1 MFKETIHFKLY
12 TPFKKYY
19 YYIHTSKKYK
29 DFIEHINHKIKIPK
43 CFDLYFLDKRN
54 LAKRVNEIAINEENF
69 EKFLLQNEME
79 VRAKKKEGIENGDFF
94 FMKLSQ
100 RILNQSS
107 RNFLKKCTRNVRE
120 NRKEKASKIIQKIN
134 PLPSKILLLEK
145 MKITKKIPKRLIKNQ
160 NEEDDDQ
167 SSQMSIDKEKNDSI
181 SRDIEENITYVN
193 DNDKMLKNCSR
204 CNSIFDKKES
214 DICENCLKNS
224 KSSGIDPKDGTHH
237 KKGNLFNEF
246 NDETKLQNQSR
257 TQIINNH
264 SFFFQ
269 TLNSQKQECNEFTFL
284 MANIEKCDK
293 YINFVTNLNDF
304 SLLQPKI
311 TGDIRDISF
320 SFENQRIKLTF
331 TNLNSYN
338 PGRYNI
344 TIIFENSK
352 KISVKPIKIIINK

>member
-12 TPFKKYY
+12 TPFKKY

-43 CFDLYFLDKRN
+43 YFDLYYLDKRN
-54 LAKRVNEIAINEENF
+54 LAERINEIAINEENF

-107 RNFLKKCTRNVRE
+107 RNFLKKCARNVRE
-120 NRKEKASKIIQKIN
+120 NRKEKASKIIQKIKL
-134 PLPSKILLLEK
+134 LPSKILLLEK
-145 MKITKKIPKRLIKNQ
+145 MKITKKIPERLIKNQ

-167 SSQMSIDKEKNDSI
+167 SSQMSIDKEKNDSL
-181 SRDIEENITYVN
+181 SRDMEENITYVN

-204 CNSIFDKKES
+204 CNSIFNKKES
-214 DICENCLKNS
+214 DICENCIKNS
-224 KSSGIDPKDGTHH
+224 KSSEIDPKDGTHH
-237 KKGNLFNEF
+237 KKRNLFNEF
-246 NDETKLQNQSR
+246 NDKTKIQNQFR
-257 TQIINNH
+257 TQIINNY

-331 TNLNSYN
+331 TKLNSYN

-344 TIIFENSK
+344 TILFEDSQ